1 MYRRSQRWMLIINN
15 RFLSLYDYNFLL
27 VIEKIRKRN
36 SKICGSQILL
46 LASRV
51 ILHVRDHIMVELGL
65 SLNVLSFKPSDRY
78 FNEGECWPGPAAVSS
93 QWSVIPCV
101 WQILGLKNFYYENI
115 SKGSRIHNHSEYHY
129 VLRLQLIN
137 SDNDSPVHGQPSF
150 VLS

>member
-65 SLNVLSFKPSDRY
+65 SLNVLSFKHTLINGNYSSVLQSSFFIFGNSQIYSLLRLVQNKTLSTFPSLFLLGLHTNLRISC
-78 FNEGECWPGPAAVSS
+78 FSFLFF
-93 QWSVIPCV
+93 PCV
-101 WQILGLKNFYYENI
+101 
-115 SKGSRIHNHSEYHY
+115 S
-129 VLRLQLIN
+129 
-137 SDNDSPVHGQPSF
+137 
-150 VLS
+150 

>member
-1 MYRRSQRWMLIINN
+1 MLIINN

-65 SLNVLSFKPSDRY
+65 SLNVLSFTAAKDNRFLNPKSSYERHAIPNPS
-78 FNEGECWPGPAAVSS
+78 
-93 QWSVIPCV
+93 
-101 WQILGLKNFYYENI
+101 
-115 SKGSRIHNHSEYHY
+115 
-129 VLRLQLIN
+129 RLA
-137 SDNDSPVHGQPSF
+137 
-150 VLS
+150 